1 MKNILILPLLLL
13 LSTCGQRDITD
24 NIIIDDVGV
33 QDSVFPKL
41 EVFENSLTVVS
52 QNHVKGNEVIKE
64 LRKRVDELL
73 VISEAQKIK
82 YPSKES
88 EIINQR
94 VVNISQYITALEGV
108 NEIQADQIQIAINN
122 LNEVEKSLFK
132 KENEAKELRS
142 QNELLRK
149 RVSIAIESE
158 NIAREDALKSRKKA
172 ESLKKYRTIFY
183 SVVAAFGLFLI
194 FKLSAA
200 GRLL

>member
-1 MKNILILPLLLL
+1 MKKILILPLLLL

-24 NIIIDDVGV
+24 NIIINDVGV

-88 EIINQR
+88 EMINQR
-94 VVNISQYITALEGV
+94 VVDISQYITALEGV
-108 NEIQADQIQIAINN
+108 NEIQAGQIQIAINN

-132 KENEAKELRS
+132 K
-142 QNELLRK
+142 
-149 RVSIAIESE
+149 
-158 NIAREDALKSRKKA
+158 
-172 ESLKKYRTIFY
+172 
-183 SVVAAFGLFLI
+183 
-194 FKLSAA
+194 
-200 GRLL
+200 